1 MPNGKQYQETLTTIR
16 SRLLVQHTTIHLIS
30 MIPALTLPI
39 SNPVLIFFIV
49 LAIILLA
56 PILLNRFRIPHI
68 IGLIIAGIIVGPHG
82 FNLLARDS
90 SFEIFGN
97 VGILYLMFLAGLE
110 MDIFSLRRNRKP
122 GLVFGLYTFGLPMII
137 GTVASHY
144 LLQLDWATSLLL
156 SSMFASHTLIS
167 YPIVSR
173 YGLSRYAPVT
183 VAVAGT
189 IFAIIGALV
198 VFSIITGIHSGDMS
212 AAYWLRLIGYVGAY
226 ILFILYVYPRL
237 SRWFFKTYNDNV
249 SQFIFILALVFF
261 SSFVAEC
268 IGLQAIIGAFF
279 AGIVLNRYIP
289 AVSPLMNRLEFVGN
303 ALFIPYFLIGVGM
316 LINLDSVA
324 KTPQTLWVALFMC
337 VIALGTKWLAAW
349 ITQRRFRY
357 TASDRR
363 LLFGI
368 TSAKAAV
375 SLAAV
380 IIGRQYGMFD
390 DAILNGTIIMILVT
404 CTVSSIT
411 TERAASNTIVQ
422 LQQDDKT
429 DIGQAPSEERIL
441 IPIANPATIESLV
454 NIALLMKKPKST
466 APLYALYVNDDNN
479 NKPQSAA
486 RRVLELAAKTAS
498 AADTQLIPI
507 SRYDLNIASGIIHT
521 IKEKNISEVVIG
533 LHRKTNIVDTFFGS
547 KIGAI
552 LKGTHKMVWIT
563 KCINPLATATRI
575 VVVVP
580 PKAEY
585 ETGFSRWIDRLAHMS
600 QQISCRIIFYA
611 YETTI
616 PYIRACIAR
625 QRYNIRHEHHII
637 ESWNDILL
645 LANEILDDDLFVV
658 VTARRASVSFDA
670 EHEKLPAFLT
680 QYFAN
685 NNLIV
690 IFPEQ
695 FGEVSLAPTFA
706 DPLSQ
711 VIETS
716 SHGLLGLRDGIDKLI
731 TWKKRFTHRNRKK
744 RIDI

>member
-1 MPNGKQYQETLTTIR
+1 MTF
-16 SRLLVQHTTIHLIS
+16 
-30 MIPALTLPI
+30 ALTLPI

-82 FNLLARDS
+82 FNLLERDS

-110 MDIFSLRRNRKP
+110 MDMFSLRRNRKP
-122 GLVFGLYTFGLPMII
+122 GFIFGLCTFGLPLLI
-137 GTVASHY
+137 GSVVSHY
-144 LLQLDWATSLLL
+144 LLQLNWATSLLL

-173 YGLSRYAPVT
+173 YGLNRYAPVT

-198 VFSIITGIHSGDMS
+198 VFSIITGMHTGDMS
-212 AAYWLRLIGYVGAY
+212 ITYWLKLTGYVIAY
-226 ILFILYVYPRL
+226 ALSILYVYPRI
-237 SRWFFKTYNDNV
+237 SRWFFKTYSDNV
-249 SQFIFILALVFF
+249 TQFIFVLALVFL

-289 AVSPLMNRLEFVGN
+289 SVSPLMNRLEFVGN

-316 LINLDSVA
+316 LINLNAVVEA
-324 KTPQTLWVALFMC
+324 PQTLWVALIMC
-337 VIALGTKWLAAW
+337 VIAIGTKWLAAW
-349 ITQRRFRY
+349 IIQKGFHY

-363 LLFGI
+363 LIFGI

-411 TERAASNTIVQ
+411 TERAASSTIVR
-422 LQQDDKT
+422 LQQEDKT
-429 DIGQAPSEERIL
+429 DIGQAPTEERIL
-441 IPIANPATIESLV
+441 ISVANPATIESLV
-454 NIALLMKKPKST
+454 NIALLMKNPKKES
-466 APLYALYVNDDNN
+466 PLYALYVNDDKD
-479 NKPQSAA
+479 NKPHTTA
-486 RRVLELAAKTAS
+486 RRVLEMAAKTAS
-498 AADTQLIPI
+498 AADTQLIPM

-533 LHRKTNIVDTFFGS
+533 LHRKANIVDTFFGS
-547 KIGAI
+547 KIEAI

-563 KCINPLATATRI
+563 KCVNPPATATRI
-575 VVVVP
+575 VVAVP

-585 ETGFSRWIDRLAHMS
+585 ETGFSRWIDRLSHMA
-600 QQISCRIIFYA
+600 QQIGCRIIFYA
-611 YETTI
+611 YEKTI

-625 QRYNIRHEHHII
+625 QRYEIRHEYHTV

-658 VTARRASVSFDA
+658 ISARRASVSFDP
-670 EHEKLPAFLT
+670 EYEKLPAFLS

-685 NNLIV
+685 NNLLV
-690 IFPEQ
+690 IYPEQ
-695 FGEVSLAPTFA
+695 FGEVAVAPTFA

-711 VIETS
+711 SVETS

-731 TWKKRFTHRNRKK
+731 TWKKRLTHHNRKK
-744 RIDI
+744 KIDL